1 MNESFLTS
9 LARPQPIPGGGAA
22 AAYAASVGSAL
33 LEKIVRL
40 EMQRVGIPQ
49 QQSLVWKELLLK
61 VVRLSKAFA
70 QLRDEDGEAYLRWAE
85 TKTSK
90 ENAPAICDALGQAT
104 ACPISIVKC
113 VHEALECLIE
123 AGEYAKKHLLSDLL
137 AVCEILDGARK
148 GAAHIACA
156 NLRLMTTPSCRKNFE
171 EDLARLRTLAEES
184 VNRAREGLSQRLQAA
199 SQVCSVS
206 G

>member
-1 MNESFLTS
+1 MNESFLMS

-22 AAYAASVGSAL
+22 AAYAASVGLAL

-40 EMQRVGIPQ
+40 EMQRVGIPS
-49 QQSLVWKELLLK
+49 QQSLIWNELLLR
-61 VVRLSKAFA
+61 VVRLSTAFA

-85 TKTSK
+85 IKTSK
-90 ENAPAICDALGQAT
+90 ENAPAICKALGQAT

-113 VHEALECLIE
+113 VHETLECLIV
-123 AGEYAKKHLLSDLL
+123 AGKYAKKHLLSDLL

-156 NLRLMTTPSCRKNFE
+156 NLQLMTAPSLRKNFE
-171 EDLARLRTLAEES
+171 EDMAQLRTLAEES
-184 VNRAREGLSQRLQAA
+184 GNRAREGLSKRLQVS
-199 SQVCSVS
+199 SQVCFVP